1 MLGERMSLR
10 VGKHLADNYAEYYS
24 VQDDLAEWR
33 RLGAIDKAQNIVE
46 LCAAFPHEQVLEV
59 GCGDG
64 AVLQR
69 LAVVGFGKRFTG
81 IDISQSAIRVAN
93 DRQIPH
99 ALFEQFDGQDIPF
112 ETGSFDLAILTH
124 VLEHVEYP
132 RKLIYEASRVAR
144 NVFVEV
150 PLEDNMR
157 LPRDFAFDAVGH
169 INFYKS
175 NSIRRLVQSCGAK
188 IICTKL
194 THSSLPLYVYRKG
207 RVWGSM
213 TYLLKELGLKS
224 VPLLITHLLTYH
236 FSLVYTSLADSAG
249 NSNC

>member
-1 MLGERMSLR
+1 MSLR
-10 VGKHLADNYAEYYS
+10 VGKQFADNYANYYS
-24 VQDDLAEWR
+24 VRDDLGEWR

-69 LAVVGFGKRFTG
+69 LAAVGFGKRFTG
-81 IDISQSAIRVAN
+81 IDISQSAIRAAN
-93 DRQIPH
+93 DRQVEH
-99 ALFEQFDGQDIPF
+99 AQFEQFDGQDIPF
-112 ETGSFDLAILTH
+112 EAGSFDLAILTH

-132 RKLIYEASRVAR
+132 RKLIYEASRIAR

-157 LPRDFAFDAVGH
+157 LPRDFALDAVGH

-175 NSIRRLVQSCGAK
+175 ESIRRLVQSCGAK

-207 RVWGSM
+207 KVWGSI
-213 TYLLKELGLKS
+213 TYWLKELGLKS
-224 VPLLITHLLTYH
+224 VPLLMTHLLTYH
-236 FSLVYTSLADSAG
+236 FSLVYRSGAEAEAG
-249 NSNC
+249 NF

>member
-1 MLGERMSLR
+1 MSLR
-10 VGKHLADNYAEYYS
+10 VGKQFADNYAEYYS
-24 VQDDLAEWR
+24 VRDDLGEWR

-69 LAVVGFGKRFTG
+69 LAGVGFGKRFTG
-81 IDISQSAIRVAN
+81 IDISQSAIRAAN
-93 DRQIPH
+93 DRQIEH
-99 ALFEQFDGQDIPF
+99 AQFEQFDGQDIPF
-112 ETGSFDLAILTH
+112 ATGSFDLAILTH

-132 RKLIYEASRVAR
+132 RKLIYEASRIAR

-157 LPRDFAFDAVGH
+157 LPRDFALDAVGH

-175 NSIRRLVQSCGAK
+175 KSIRRLVQSCGAK

-207 RVWGSM
+207 KVWGSA
-213 TYLLKELGLKS
+213 TYWLKELGLKS
-224 VPLLITHLLTYH
+224 VPLLMTHLLTYH
-236 FSLVYTSLADSAG
+236 FSLVYTSGSEAGAG
-249 NSNC
+249 NF